1 MIFTLLTLF
10 PSIFESPLNESL
22 VKKARDK
29 GLLSFNIINIRDF
42 AEDIHRTCDD
52 APYGGGAGMVMKVEP
67 IYRAMEHVNARF
79 GRPRYLLL
87 TPHGRTFDQETAARL
102 SRQPH
107 LGFVCGRYEGLD
119 ERVLSLVDEELSL
132 GDYVLSGGE
141 SAALVVIDA
150 VARLVP
156 GVIGNEASSIDE
168 SFRERLLEYPQYT
181 RPQTFLDME
190 VPGVLLSGNH
200 EEIRRW
206 RRKESIRRTILR
218 RPDLLER
225 FEPTDEDRRLIREI
239 MEEIAE

>member
-1 MIFTLLTLF
+1 
-10 PSIFESPLNESL
+10 
-22 VKKARDK
+22 V
-29 GLLSFNIINIRDF
+29 
-42 AEDIHRTCDD
+42 
-52 APYGGGAGMVMKVEP
+52 
-67 IYRAMEHVNARF
+67 
-79 GRPRYLLL
+79 
-87 TPHGRTFDQETAARL
+87 
-102 SRQPH
+102 
-107 LGFVCGRYEGLD
+107 D

-141 SAALVVIDA
+141 AAALVVIDA

-168 SFRERLLEYPQYT
+168 SFKEPLLEYPQYT
-181 RPQTFLDME
+181 RPQTFMEME

-218 RPDLLER
+218 RPDLLEH

-239 MEEIAE
+239 MEEVSEA